1 MKLWICDSRAKE
13 RWSTWTSNLPPG
25 WQFCLVEDTE
35 KVPKESPSLLVI
47 HDGDGWTWML
57 PSEFPNVQTVRYT
70 GAPQEVVRHPSS
82 GHPICSLD
90 YLQTRL
96 SDILRAWEP
105 STVDAEWL
113 FEALSNTPLEV
124 ALQLLHALLPRSI
137 DPTMS
142 LGEHEKAWDALTS
155 MVVDMKDKENFS
167 SVLTSF
173 ENVKNLYKRC
183 LESRES
189 YTEDLSGL
197 RDALL
202 SDTEPVGL
210 IDTIARSWRA

>member
-13 RWSTWTSNLPPG
+13 RWSTWTSNLQPG
-25 WQFCLVEDTE
+25 WQFCFVEDTE
-35 KVPKESPSLLVI
+35 NIPKDESPSLLVI
-47 HDGDGWTWML
+47 HDGDGWTWTL
-57 PSEFPNVQTVRYT
+57 PSEFPSAQTVRYT
-70 GAPQEVVRHPSS
+70 GAPQEVVRHPS

-96 SDILRAWEP
+96 SDILRVWEP

-113 FEALSNTPLEV
+113 FGALSNTPLEV

-142 LGEHEKAWDALTS
+142 LGEHETAWDALTS

-167 SVLTSF
+167 SLLTSF
-173 ENVKNLYKRC
+173 ENVKSLYKRC

-202 SDTEPVGL
+202 SDTEPIGL
-210 IDTIARSWRA
+210 IEAMAGSCHA